1 MRRAS
6 GFGRNGLRNNSYLV
20 FMLQRLILFF
30 LLQYLNTLF
39 LELTLLCLF
48 PYAEL
53 KNAACTFLTDV
64 GHYSLKSEIL

>member
-20 FMLQRLILFF
+20 FIQRLILFF